1 MLPVLPAE
9 SLAGTIELVLFAFTL
24 LTAVGTTLAGL
35 RL

>member
-1 MLPVLPAE
+1 MLPVLPVE

-24 LTAVGTTLAGL
+24 LTAIGTTLAGL